1 MYTPQNHTFA
11 VCAYG
16 ESPYLEECILSL
28 KEQTL
33 STNILLATSTP
44 NELIQSLCEKY
55 NVPMHV
61 NPGPGGIAGDWN
73 FAVSV
78 CTTPLVT
85 ISHQDDLYKPNYA
98 EYMLERVNSSSHPL
112 IYFTNY
118 GELRDGEEVLENRL
132 LKVKRRLLYSLSKP
146 ENAGKAW
153 AKRRALELGCA
164 ICCPSTT
171 LVLPNLDVPGK
182 QLVSVR
188 VISCTTPV
196 CSCSIAFMKTLRPA
210 TLFTTIV
217 VNKKIWRC
225 SRSFGQ
231 LLWPSSLTWPI
242 KADKKVTANEDR
254 IKTTIYKHYWH
265 LIASLF
271 LIKR

>member
-44 NELIQSLCEKY
+44 NKLIQSLCEKY
-55 NVPMHV
+55 NIPMHV

-85 ISHQDDLYKPNYA
+85 IAHQDDLYKPNYA

-153 AKRRALELGCA
+153 AKRREAWEA
-164 ICCPSTT
+164 ISKREGDFLYDTR
-171 LVLPNLDVPGK
+171 VLMLH
-182 QLVSVR
+182 
-188 VISCTTPV
+188 
-196 CSCSIAFMKTLRPA
+196 
-210 TLFTTIV
+210 
-217 VNKKIWRC
+217 
-225 SRSFGQ
+225 
-231 LLWPSSLTWPI
+231 
-242 KADKKVTANEDR
+242 R
-254 IKTTIYKHYWH
+254 IHKDSETSH
-265 LIASLF
+265 LIHDNRREQEDLEMLKKFWPAPVAK
-271 LIKR
+271 LINMAYKSGQKSNG

>member
-1 MYTPQNHTFA
+1 MYTPQDHTFA

-55 NVPMHV
+55 NILMHV

-85 ISHQDDLYKPNYA
+85 IAHQDDLYKPNYA
-98 EYMLERVNSSSHPL
+98 EYMLERVNSSSRPL

-132 LKVKRRLLYSLSKP
+132 LKVKRRLLCSLSKP

-171 LVLPNLDVPGK
+171 LVLPNLEVP
-182 QLVSVR
+182 V
-188 VISCTTPV
+188 
-196 CSCSIAFMKTLRPA
+196 F
-210 TLFTTIV
+210 
-217 VNKKIWRC
+217 
-225 SRSFGQ
+225 
-231 LLWPSSLTWPI
+231 
-242 KADKKVTANEDR
+242 
-254 IKTTIYKHYWH
+254 
-265 LIASLF
+265 
-271 LIKR
+271 

>member
-44 NELIQSLCEKY
+44 NKLIQSLCEKY
-55 NVPMHV
+55 NIPMHV

-85 ISHQDDLYKPNYA
+85 IAHQDDLYKPNYA
-98 EYMLERVNSSSHPL
+98 EYMLERVNSSSRPL

-171 LVLPNLDVPGK
+171 LILPNLDVPVFKAGFGSNLDWEAWEAISK
-182 QLVSVR
+182 REGDFLYDTR
-188 VISCTTPV
+188 VL
-196 CSCSIAFMKTLRPA
+196 MLH
-210 TLFTTIV
+210 
-217 VNKKIWRC
+217 
-225 SRSFGQ
+225 
-231 LLWPSSLTWPI
+231 
-242 KADKKVTANEDR
+242 R
-254 IKTTIYKHYWH
+254 IHEGSETSH
-265 LIASLF
+265 LIHDNRREQEDLEILKKFWPAPVAK
-271 LIKR
+271 LINMAYKSGQKSNG

>member
-1 MYTPQNHTFA
+1 MYTPQDHTFA

-28 KEQTL
+28 KKQTL

-55 NVPMHV
+55 NIPMHV

-85 ISHQDDLYKPNYA
+85 IAHQDDLYKPNYA
-98 EYMLERVNSSSHPL
+98 EYMLERVNSSSRPL

-118 GELRDGEEVLENRL
+118 GELRDGEEVLGNRL

-171 LVLPNLDVPGK
+171 MLH
-182 QLVSVR
+182 R
-188 VISCTTPV
+188 IH
-196 CSCSIAFMKTLRPA
+196 
-210 TLFTTIV
+210 
-217 VNKKIWRC
+217 
-225 SRSFGQ
+225 
-231 LLWPSSLTWPI
+231 
-242 KADKKVTANEDR
+242 EDSE
-254 IKTTIYKHYWH
+254 TSH
-265 LIASLF
+265 LIHDNRREQEDLEMLKKFWPAPVAK
-271 LIKR
+271 LINLAYKSGQKSNG